1 MDVQGVFLFTASS
14 INMQGVSFVTI
25 VFLQCQN
32 PGLYAVRHPASP
44 EPELVKMLMPGE
56 VRYRNKGIQSG
67 TGMPVPM
74 AQCRCQAM
82 VIVNFIP
89 PVRDYELGLR
99 NMAVNAVVKNNFVSP
114 SGRGFCKVVLAGP
127 VKACNCLQHRTV
139 CTHCTNCTKSHNY

>member
-1 MDVQGVFLFTASS
+1 
-14 INMQGVSFVTI
+14 
-25 VFLQCQN
+25 
-32 PGLYAVRHPASP
+32 
-44 EPELVKMLMPGE
+44 MLMPGE

-67 TGMPVPM
+67 TGMLRYRTKMSDDRMPVPM
-74 AQCRCQAM
+74 AQCRCPAM

-127 VKACNCLQHRTV
+127 VKAFNTGLCVHTV
-139 CTHCTNCTKSHNY
+139 QTAQITSLLNFAEANWTAQEGLG